1 MNSPDDRTSLKH
13 MAEIVNEEL
22 PAVEHQ
28 HANVTGGWL
37 RPAVFGAMDG
47 LVSNFALI
55 AGVVGGTSGDS
66 TNPVVVAGLAGL
78 AAGAFSMAAG
88 EYTSVASQSEN
99 ATKEIATERQEII
112 DNNDAE
118 EAELAQMYVD
128 KGVEPALAR
137 QVAKQIHSDVDQ
149 AVNVHAREEL
159 GVNPD
164 ELPSPMLAAGSSFV
178 SFSIGALVP
187 VLPYLLGA
195 GTLLPALIVSLIALF
210 GCGAV
215 VTQVTSRSW
224 LYGGLRQT
232 VLGGA
237 AAGVTFL
244 FGSLVGAGIG

>member
-1 MNSPDDRTSLKH
+1 

-22 PAVEHQ
+22 PAVGHE

-99 ATKEIATERQEII
+99 ASKEIATERQEII

-128 KGVEPALAR
+128 KGVDPALAR

-187 VLPYLLGA
+187 VFPYLLGA

-210 GCGAV
+210 ACGAV